1 MPSHRPKP
9 RSRVWGAGVALVVA
23 LGLFL
28 SACDGPGYTYVSS
41 TGTRTYF
48 RVPSQWKLY
57 TKQQLLV
64 AANLQDSKQASNSFP
79 FLAGYD
85 GDPHPSI
92 THVLALAT
100 VTQYPVVR
108 AEVQRLS
115 PSGHEQLSVAGLR
128 NSVYAVDQL
137 LQNDA
142 ADILTYK
149 EVVESGGYH
158 GVRMVFN
165 VSLEGNLTVAP
176 GNQVMRISQVALVD
190 PATSLLYLL
199 VVRCS
204 AACYKANQTA
214 IDQIIS
220 SFTVRAH

>member
-1 MPSHRPKP
+1 LA
-9 RSRVWGAGVALVVA
+9 VG
-23 LGLFL
+23 LGLFA
-28 SACDGPGYTYVSS
+28 SACAGPGYTFVSS
-41 TGTRTYF
+41 SSTHSYF
-48 RVPSQWKLY
+48 RVPSSWKLF

-64 AANLQDSKQASNSFP
+64 AANLEDSPQAASSFP

-85 GDPHPSI
+85 GDPSPSI
-92 THVLALAT
+92 GHVLALTT
-100 VTQYPVVR
+100 VTQYPVVMAR
-108 AEVQRLS
+108 VEKLS
-115 PSGHEQLSVAGLR
+115 PSGHEQLSVASLR

-142 ADILTYK
+142 ADILSYK

-158 GVRMVFN
+158 GIRMVYN
-165 VSLEGNLTVAP
+165 VSLEGNLTIAS
-176 GNQVMRISQVALVD
+176 GNQVMRVNQVVLVD
-190 PATSLLYLL
+190 PATSLMYLL

-214 IDQIIS
+214 IDQVTS